1 MRTFFTLLLLVLA
14 ASGAVGWDASRLL
27 QAPLPLSQTE
37 SLEIVP
43 GSSLTTALSG
53 LQERGIVQPP
63 RLAPYLRLYARFT
76 GVSGQIKAG
85 EYALQPGLNP
95 LDLLALMVEGKT
107 RLHELRLTEGWTFA
121 QAVKLMRAHPAIRQT
136 QPEATAEELMA
147 AIGRAG
153 VHPEGRLF
161 PDTYR
166 FPKGTTDLDFLRRAA
181 DALDKALAQE
191 WEGREADL
199 PYATPEE
206 ALTMASIIEKE
217 TGAAFERPQ
226 IGGVFVRRL
235 RMGMRLQTDP
245 TIIYGLGEGFDGNIR
260 KADLLADNPYNSYTR
275 DGLPPSPICLPSR
288 AAINAALHPA
298 PGTAIFFVSKGDGT
312 HQFSDTLAEHEAAVR
327 RYQLGRP

>member
-1 MRTFFTLLLLVLA
+1 MRTFFTLLLLAVLG
-14 ASGAVGWDASRLL
+14 SGLVGWDASRLL

-37 SLEIVP
+37 SLEVST
-43 GSSLTTALSG
+43 GSSLTTVLAG

-63 RLAPYLRLYARFT
+63 RLALYLRLYARFT
-76 GVSGQIKAG
+76 GVSGRIKAG

-107 RLHELRLTEGWTFA
+107 RLHDLRLTEGWTFA

-136 QPEATAEELMA
+136 QPEATSEELMA

-161 PDTYR
+161 PDTYH
-166 FPKGTTDLDFLRRAA
+166 FPRGTTDIDFLRRAA

-191 WEGREADL
+191 WEAREADL

-206 ALTMASIIEKE
+206 ALIMASIIEKE

-226 IGGVFVRRL
+226 IGGVFVRRM

-245 TIIYGLGEGFDGNIR
+245 TIIYGLGEAFDGNLR
-260 KADLLADNPYNSYTR
+260 RVDLVTDNPYNSYTR

-298 PGTAIFFVSKGDGT
+298 PGTSIYFVSKGDGT
-312 HQFSDTLAEHEAAVR
+312 HQFSDSLQEHSAAVR

>member
-1 MRTFFTLLLLVLA
+1 MRTFFTLLLLILLG
-14 ASGAVGWDASRLL
+14 SGAVAWDANRLL
-27 QAPLPLSQTE
+27 QAPLPLSQAE
-37 SLEIVP
+37 PLEIAP
-43 GSSLTTALSG
+43 GSSLGTALSG
-53 LQERGIVQPP
+53 LQARGIMQPP
-63 RLAPYLRLYARFT
+63 RLSLYLRLYARFT
-76 GVSGQIKAG
+76 GVSGRIKAG
-85 EYALQPGLNP
+85 EYELAPGLNP

-121 QAVKLMRAHPAIRQT
+121 QAVKLMREHPAIRQT
-136 QPEATAEELMA
+136 RPEATSEELMT
-147 AIGRAG
+147 AIGRTG
-153 VHPEGRLF
+153 THPEGRLF

-166 FPKGTTDLDFLRRAA
+166 FPKGTTDIDFLRRAA
-181 DALDKALAQE
+181 DAMEQALAAE

-245 TIIYGLGEGFDGNIR
+245 TIIYGLGASFDGNIR

-288 AAINAALHPA
+288 AAIHAALHPA
-298 PGTAIFFVSKGDGT
+298 PGSAIFFVSKGDGT
-312 HQFSDTLAEHEAAVR
+312 HQFSDSLADHEAAVR
-327 RYQLGRP
+327 RFQLGRP

>member
-1 MRTFFTLLLLVLA
+1 MRTFFTLLLLAVLG
-14 ASGAVGWDASRLL
+14 SGLSGWDASRLL
-27 QAPLPLSQTE
+27 QAPLPLAQPE
-37 SLEIVP
+37 SLEIAP
-43 GSSLTTALSG
+43 GSSLTTVLAG
-53 LQERGIVQPP
+53 LQERGIVQPQ
-63 RLAPYLRLYARFT
+63 RLALYLRLYARFT

-107 RLHELRLTEGWTFA
+107 RLHELRLTEGWTFS

-136 QPEATAEELMA
+136 QPQATAEELMA

-166 FPKGTTDLDFLRRAA
+166 FPKGTTDIDFLRRAA
-181 DALDKALAQE
+181 DAMDKALVQE

-245 TIIYGLGEGFDGNIR
+245 TIIYGLGESFDGNIR
-260 KADLLADNPYNSYTR
+260 RADLLADNPYNSYTR

-298 PGTAIFFVSKGDGT
+298 PGTAIYFVSKGDGT
-312 HQFSDTLAEHEAAVR
+312 HQFSDSLKDHEAAVR